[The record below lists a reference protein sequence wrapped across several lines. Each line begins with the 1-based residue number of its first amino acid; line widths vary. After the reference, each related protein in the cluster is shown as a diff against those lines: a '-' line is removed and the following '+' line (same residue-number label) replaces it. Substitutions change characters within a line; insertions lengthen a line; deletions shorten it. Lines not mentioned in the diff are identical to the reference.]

1 MPTDPWT
8 VASTLS
14 TAAAAVAAGWAG
26 WSATRATRLTVA
38 LVKLEQERSAEERED
53 RATALAATRRARLLL
68 VARKSS
74 ASHESYHLAVSNGG
88 PATATSITIR
98 FFTDE
103 TGAVPPFLQRPDTAS
118 PFELVHG
125 EVRALGFAANFGCAF
140 SFRCR
145 LEWTDDDGP
154 HMDDRPLELP
164 TA

>member
-1 MPTDPWT
+1 MDRCFDALDRGRRGRRWMGRMVGDTCY
-8 VASTLS
+8 
-14 TAAAAVAAGWAG
+14 AADCGVGEARTGEA
-26 WSATRATRLTVA
+26 RR
-38 LVKLEQERSAEERED
+38 AEERED
-53 RATALAATRRARLLL
+53 RVTALAATRRARLLL

-74 ASHESYHLAVSNGG
+74 ASHESDHLTVSNGG

-125 EVRALGFAANFGCAF
+125 EVRVLGFAANFGCAF